1 MYVNKQRGCCTE
13 AVIFPNLDTR
23 DVELTFI
30 LILTLTCVP
39 FKYLWD
45 FPALGASVKYLCFNS
60 FLSTLYYLKSKKI
73 RQIHICYKFN
83 GIIKVHQSSKYM
95 SMHLKILNNNCNLQL
110 EYIISFQIYMY
121 IVQYLYSLV
130 LCCFY

>member
-1 MYVNKQRGCCTE
+1 MATVQYDEYRKLEVGGMHQSHGPRVRAFGGKCMEVRGLKRGCCIE

-45 FPALGASVKYLCFNS
+45 FPALGASVKY
-60 FLSTLYYLKSKKI
+60 
-73 RQIHICYKFN
+73 
-83 GIIKVHQSSKYM
+83 
-95 SMHLKILNNNCNLQL
+95 
-110 EYIISFQIYMY
+110 
-121 IVQYLYSLV
+121 
-130 LCCFY
+130 